1 MPSLPDPFMAAS
13 ATPRDLTSAKALT
26 VAAHAAFVPIGIV
39 TVLLSPLLPTLS
51 ARWSLN
57 YSQAGTLFTAQFL
70 ASTVAVLLSGVLIAR
85 WGFRFAMKAGLLVIA
100 MSVAAL
106 LAGSRVLGMI
116 CIAGYGAGLG
126 LAVPAANL
134 VVSEVNPGRRGA
146 ALNLLN
152 FSWSAGAVA
161 CPFLVAAATKS
172 HRVPLFLAL
181 VAGACALVG
190 FGIAVM
196 PSSIQEP
203 SQTRVAGGTRATIPW
218 KHGSLAILA
227 ALFFLYVGAENSFG
241 GWVASYANSLG
252 SMSAAMAVMT
262 PSFFYSA
269 LMLGRW
275 VAPLLLRRFEETR
288 VAQAGV
294 LVACAGMAGLVGSHS
309 LLSVMATATVAGLG
323 LSAVYPI
330 TISLLSREFGDA
342 ASRVGSLMFTSA
354 NLGGAVLPWLVGV
367 SSHQLGT
374 LKAGLAVPLIGGA
387 LMYFLYRRHWKPVAV
402 EQMT

>member
-1 MPSLPDPFMAAS
+1 MPAF
-13 ATPRDLTSAKALT
+13 ATPRAVTSAKALT
-26 VAAHAAFVPIGIV
+26 IAAHASFVPIGIV

-57 YSQAGTLFTAQFL
+57 YSQAGALFTAQFL
-70 ASTVAVLLSGVLIAR
+70 ASTVAVMLSGVLIAR
-85 WGFRFAMKAGLLVIA
+85 WGFRFAIKAGLLVIA
-100 MSVAAL
+100 VSVAAL
-106 LAGSRVLGMI
+106 LAGSRVLGMT

-134 VVSEVNPGRRGA
+134 LVSEVNPGRRGA
-146 ALNLLN
+146 ALNFLN

-181 VAGACALVG
+181 VAGFSALVAI
-190 FGIAVM
+190 GIALM
-196 PSSIQEP
+196 PSSITEP
-203 SQTRVAGGTRATIPW
+203 AQTKVADGASATIPW
-218 KHGSLAILA
+218 KHRSFTILA
-227 ALFFLYVGAENSFG
+227 ALFFLYVGTENSFG

-252 SMSAAMAVMT
+252 SMSTAMSVMT
-262 PSFFYSA
+262 PSFFYTA

-275 VAPLLLRRFEETR
+275 LAPLLLRKFEETQ

-294 LVACAGMAGLVGSHS
+294 LIACAGMAGLVVSHS
-309 LLSVMATATVAGLG
+309 LQSVMASATTAGLG

-330 TISLLSREFGDA
+330 TISLLSREFGNA

-354 NLGGAVLPWLVGV
+354 NLGGAFLPWLVGV
-367 SSHQLGT
+367 SSNQLGT
-374 LKAGLAVPLIGGA
+374 LKAGLAVPLIAGA
-387 LMYFLYRRHWKPVAV
+387 LMYFLYLRDWKPIAV
-402 EQMT
+402 EQPA